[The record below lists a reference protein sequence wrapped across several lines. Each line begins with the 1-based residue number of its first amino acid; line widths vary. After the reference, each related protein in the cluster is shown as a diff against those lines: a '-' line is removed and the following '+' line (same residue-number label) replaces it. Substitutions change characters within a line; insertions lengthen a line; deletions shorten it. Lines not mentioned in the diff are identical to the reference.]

1 MRKRDGHF
9 VNFCTLTPFFPM
21 AGPLAH
27 WLRMVSSAFSD
38 IRNTLKGPV
47 PPRVLA
53 SFCANFSHVLVIN
66 SGLMLFP

>member
-1 MRKRDGHF
+1 MSITSQSRPSFKIMDAM
-9 VNFCTLTPFFPM
+9 V
-21 AGPLAH
+21 GPLAH

-38 IRNTLKGPV
+38 IRNTLKDPV
-47 PPRVLA
+47 PPKVLA